1 MIQRQTLIP
10 LLPLAA
16 LLVIYVTS
24 LQTIPNGSEH
34 YFMMDVGETQVVLNT
49 WGTLHATGYPL
60 YVMSGNLTVAALR
73 LIGVSPVTAP
83 AVVSLIWMLAALGLV
98 YALMRHLTGRTVV
111 PAVVVL
117 VYGLTRT
124 VWIHGVIPEVY
135 SFTLFLMALLL
146 SIALWRGDLS
156 GRVLWLA
163 SLGGIGIGQHRAV
176 AMFIPGLIYAAW
188 DDVRLVLRRPL
199 TLIAAALLGLAGLL
213 PYAYLYLRAQAGG
226 AWVYGEPGTLAGLW
240 DQFMGKEAS
249 RFIGSITSLDGLI
262 ANFNLVNTVL
272 LTDLT
277 LPGVLLG
284 LVGLILGV
292 RRRETRRAALTL
304 TLVGAV
310 CYGFHVVAYTDV
322 LSALI
327 LPVTLVLA
335 FGWLLLVDWVLTAL
349 ASPQTPLQKERRLT
363 TSILLPLSTRRGG
376 RGVRLVLALLA
387 LVSAAILYAQ
397 NQPFIHALTT
407 DPTGLETIDRVQL
420 LPPNATIMLPW
431 GVHHAAVGVA
441 RDVLG
446 MRPDIGLVDHKAD
459 YAAILQNSRLFTLSD
474 VFYNQPI
481 TWWEER
487 IGQPIYLTAAAP
499 YLVEIAT
506 RPRLGLVDAQAEI
519 DGVIALDYFL
529 VCHEQRFSLAVNWYT
544 PTVPDRDLSVFVHGI
559 DLAGNLV
566 TADQSAPV
574 YGWRPL
580 TTWTP
585 REIVSD
591 HYLLPRVGGLQEVRF
606 GLYEQL
612 PSGEFRNTVEYVITD
627 IPECLP

>member
-1 MIQRQTLIP
+1 MSRKQLLT
-10 LLPLAA
+10 LLPFAA

-34 YFMMDVGETQVVLNT
+34 YFMMDVGETQIVLNT

-60 YVMSGNLTVAALR
+60 YVMSGNLTVAVLR
-73 LIGVSPVTAP
+73 LIGVSAATAP
-83 AVVSLIWMLAALGLV
+83 AVVSLIWLLAALGLI
-98 YALMRHLTGRTVV
+98 YALMRHLTGRTLA
-111 PAVVVL
+111 PALIVL

-135 SFTLFLMALLL
+135 SFTLFLMLLL
-146 SIALWRGDLS
+146 LIVALWRGEVR

-163 SLGGIGIGQHRAV
+163 SIGGIGIGQHRAV
-176 AMFIPGLIYAAW
+176 AMLIPGLIYAAW
-188 DDVRLVLRRPL
+188 SDVRPALRRPRL
-199 TLIAAALLGLAGLL
+199 LIAAALLGLAGLL

-226 AWVYGEPGTLAGLW
+226 AWVYGEPGTLSGLW
-240 DQFMGKEAS
+240 DQFMGKEAA
-249 RFIGSITSLDGLI
+249 RFIGSITSLDGLN
-262 ANFNLVNTVL
+262 ANFNLVNGVL
-272 LTDLT
+272 ITDLT

-284 LVGLILGV
+284 VVGLVLGV

-304 TLVGAV
+304 GLVGGV
-310 CYGFHVVAYTDV
+310 CYVFHVFAYTDV

-327 LPVTLVLA
+327 LPVTLALA
-335 FGWLLLVDWVLTAL
+335 FGWLFVVDWVLQTSVFVGTRH
-349 ASPQTPLQKERRLT
+349 ASSSNQFPKT
-363 TSILLPLSTRRGG
+363 G
-376 RGVRLVLALLA
+376 RDMSRPYSLIASVGLALLA
-387 LVSAAILYAQ
+387 LVCAAILYAQ
-397 NQPFIHALTT
+397 NQPFIHELTT
-407 DPTGLETIDRVQL
+407 DPTGLETIDRAQL

-431 GVHHAAVGVA
+431 GVHHAAVGFA

-446 MRPDIGLVDHKAD
+446 LRPDIGLVDHKAD
-459 YAAILQNSRLFTLSD
+459 YAAILQSGRLFTLAD

-481 TWWEER
+481 AWWEER

-506 RPRLGLVDAQAEI
+506 RPRLGLVDAQAAIE
-519 DGVIALDYFL
+519 DVIALDYFL

-544 PTVPDRDLSVFVHGI
+544 PSVPERDLSVFVHGI